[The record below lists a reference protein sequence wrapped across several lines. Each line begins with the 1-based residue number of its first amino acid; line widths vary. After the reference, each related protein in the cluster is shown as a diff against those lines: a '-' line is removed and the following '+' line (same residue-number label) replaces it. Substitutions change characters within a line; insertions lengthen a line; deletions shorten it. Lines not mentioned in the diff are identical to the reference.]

1 MPGTAVPVL
10 NTNSIPISTAA
21 ITVPTES
28 PTLKL
33 STGTKSYLKF
43 IYSHDTLTV
52 FSSSLPDPTGRVTN
66 IVAMQITNDPTHLI
80 VSWQPP
86 TVTNDVLT
94 GHQVVV
100 TVITNGNVMAVY
112 SQTVSGSQFNVTITG
127 LRKCS
132 KSHESVI

>member
-1 MPGTAVPVL
+1 MRGTAVPVL
-10 NTNSIPISTAA
+10 NTNTVPISTAA

-28 PTLKL
+28 PTLNP

-52 FSSSLPDPTGRVTN
+52 FSSSLPDPPGRVTN

-86 TVTNDVLT
+86 TVTNGLLT
-94 GHQVVV
+94 AHQVVV

-112 SQTVSGSQFNVTITG
+112 SQTVSGSQFNVTVTG

-132 KSHESVI
+132 KS